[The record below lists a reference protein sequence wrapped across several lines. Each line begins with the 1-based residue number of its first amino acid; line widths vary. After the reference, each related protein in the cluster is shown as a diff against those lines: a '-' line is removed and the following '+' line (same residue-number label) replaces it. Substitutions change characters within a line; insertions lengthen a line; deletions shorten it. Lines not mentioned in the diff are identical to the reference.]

1 MLRQP
6 NNMEPSCCHVATSFY
21 YTDYFKLG
29 AEAVSK
35 RKPRSEWHGWEISF
49 KQALLLRAEGGIR
62 PFFVG
67 HCRGDVAS
75 GVRGG
80 TIACLSSTIS
90 SITYYTTFSYFQHT
104 LYLRFCTVRCIVYTT
119 DTYTQ
124 KPPSTIVFGGFVSAK
139 YSSVLNFAPCTMLSA
154 STFALCRFRPRC
166 RCCPRFEARLRATP

>member
-1 MLRQP
+1 MRADYYYFAPTGGRYQTVFRGTLPRRCSIKRSQRG
-6 NNMEPSCCHVATSFY
+6 NNSATSNTLFTTLRLRLFPLTY
-21 YTDYFKLG
+21 R
-29 AEAVSK
+29 A
-35 RKPRSEWHGWEISF
+35 WE
-49 KQALLLRAEGGIR
+49 LR
-62 PFFVG
+62 
-67 HCRGDVAS
+67 
-75 GVRGG
+75 GVRRSRWDN
-80 TIACLSSTIS
+80 TLPVKHDFFHHIL
-90 SITYYTTFSYFQHT
+90 YNFLHLQHT